1 MNRHAIHLR
10 YLLRLT
16 ACAAVCAA
24 AALMAVGCAQ
34 PKPRRPAPVATP
46 PPIRAPELQGLF
58 GVTFGTIKT
67 GNTAYIPE
75 RPYRGFRSVT
85 LVAAPVSRQ
94 VYRIRAT
101 SHPSDVRSEFEG
113 TLRDL
118 ERKYGIVPTGSAEAR
133 TFAFP
138 NGDTIDVKIVP
149 ATKNAPAGVSVDA
162 VSLKV
167 RALNALEFR
176 SLDACEDEEAYGA
189 L

>member
-1 MNRHAIHLR
+1 MNRQSIHLR
-10 YLLRLT
+10 HLLRLA

-34 PKPRRPAPVATP
+34 PQPRRPAPVATP
-46 PPIRAPELQGLF
+46 PPLRDPELQGLF

-67 GNTAYIPE
+67 GNTAYVPE

-94 VYRIRAT
+94 VYRIRST
-101 SHPSDVRSEFEG
+101 SHPADVRSEFEG

-118 ERKYGIVPTGSAEAR
+118 ERKYGIAPTGSAEAR
-133 TFAFP
+133 TFSFP

-149 ATKNAPAGVSVDA
+149 ATMNTPAGVSVDA
-162 VSLKV
+162 VSRKV
-167 RALNALEFR
+167 RALNALELR

>member
-1 MNRHAIHLR
+1 MNRQSIHLR
-10 YLLRLT
+10 HLLPLA
-16 ACAAVCAA
+16 ACAAVCAS

-34 PKPRRPAPVATP
+34 PQPRRPAPVATP
-46 PPIRAPELQGLF
+46 PPLRDPELQGLF

-67 GNTAYIPE
+67 GNTAYVPE

-94 VYRIRAT
+94 VYRIRST
-101 SHPSDVRSEFEG
+101 SHPADVRSEFEG

-149 ATKNAPAGVSVDA
+149 ATKNTPAGVSVDA
-162 VSLKV
+162 VSVKV
-167 RALNALEFR
+167 RALNALELR
-176 SLDACEDEEAYGA
+176 SLDACEDEEAYGT